1 MAHFALLYSDTG
13 GGHRTAAEA
22 IDQGLHRAFG
32 GAHTATVINAI
43 ADLPYPFNF
52 SEASYATAIQ
62 TAGVLHALSYHAI
75 DGRRRMRLTSAV
87 ASALDG
93 RRLRAFA
100 RACRADVL
108 VSCQPH
114 FNAFVPR
121 ALRAIGRRIPY
132 AHVVTDLSR
141 VHRWHFPRELDLCLV
156 PTEEVRDEAIR
167 NGVPAER
174 IALTGFPIDPGFRA
188 DMGDRA
194 ATRAALGLRD
204 DRTTVLLMGG
214 GEGMGALVPA
224 AMALI
229 QSSLP
234 IQTLVV
240 CGRNASARRAIE
252 AQAGQADVRA
262 FGYVDNVAELMGA
275 CDVLITKAGA
285 ATVCEALAAG
295 LPIVLYGAVPGQE
308 TGNRDF
314 LVARGAAAWCPDPG
328 QVAAQVRAWVDDP
341 ALRDQVRQAAA
352 RLGRPEAA
360 IEAARALATLSGVSG
375 APK

>member
-1 MAHFALLYSDTG
+1 MARFALLYSDTG

-22 IDQGLHRAFG
+22 IEQGLRIAFG

-52 SEASYATAIQ
+52 SEASYATAIR
-62 TAGVLHALSYHAI
+62 TAGALHALSYHAI
-75 DGRRRMRLTSAV
+75 DGRRRMRLAGAI

-121 ALRAIGRRIPY
+121 AVRAIGRRIPY
-132 AHVVTDLSR
+132 AHVVTDLSQ

-156 PTEEVRDEAIR
+156 PTEEARDEALR
-167 NGVPAER
+167 NGVPAGR
-174 IALTGFPIDPGFRA
+174 IALTGFPIDPNFRA
-188 DMGDRA
+188 DMGDRTA
-194 ATRAALGLRD
+194 VRAALGLRD

-214 GEGMGALVPA
+214 GEGMGALVPTA
-224 AMALI
+224 AALAR
-229 QSSLP
+229 SDLP
-234 IQTLVV
+234 IQLLVV
-240 CGRNASARRAIE
+240 CGRNADALRAIE
-252 AQAGQADVRA
+252 ALTGQADVRG

-275 CDVLITKAGA
+275 SDVLITKAGA

-308 TGNRDF
+308 TGNRDV
-314 LVARGAAAWCPDPG
+314 LIARGAAAWCPGPDL
-328 QVAAQVRAWVDDP
+328 VAAQIRAWVDDP
-341 ALRDQVRQAAA
+341 QRRDHVRRAAA
-352 RLGRPEAA
+352 RLGRPDAA
-360 IEAARALATLSGVSG
+360 LEAARALAALSGVSG
-375 APK
+375 ESM